1 MKCINVSTQQP
12 QHATATQP
20 AGGSCAPRTFA
31 HCATRSSFLVA
42 ACLYRICLS
51 IAEKEKQSFR
61 PPPFDYTG
69 PLRPAWVSPRLPV
82 PAHIQRPDYATTGEP
97 LNEKSSTIHINNAA
111 EIKAIRA
118 SCKIGR
124 AALDLAHRHCKP
136 GVTTDQID
144 RVVHEFIISQDAYPS
159 PLNYRFFP
167 KSCCTSVNEVSVTY
181 AAQRS
186 AALPFFF
193 LPHPH
198 KEQSRST
205 MMIGLPP
212 QSDFQLSDKT
222 YTTISD

>member
-1 MKCINVSTQQP
+1 MKCTNVSAQQQQQQRNSNAASRP
-12 QHATATQP
+12 
-20 AGGSCAPRTFA
+20 GRSCAPRTSA
-31 HCATRSSFLVA
+31 HSGPHPLIFLSLLLV
-42 ACLYRICLS
+42 YRICLS

-144 RVVHEFIISQDAYPS
+144 RVVHDFIISQDAYPS

-167 KSCCTSVNEVSVTY
+167 KSCCTSVNEVSVTH
-181 AAQRS
+181 AAQHG
-186 AALPFFF
+186 LFFF
-193 LPHPH
+193 LSSSSSKREVPGV
-198 KEQSRST
+198 Q
-205 MMIGLPP
+205 
-212 QSDFQLSDKT
+212 
-222 YTTISD
+222 